1 MGSGPIPGYPM
12 PVHSYEAILVGLAL
26 CGKERGDLTNQ
37 NLLAIFGTPDKTLS
51 QLVGDVFAVLRIHT
65 QRCNMYSNRCGV
77 TDWATLPLD
86 ES

>member
-12 PVHSYEAILVGLAL
+12 PVHSYEALLVGRGY
-26 CGKERGDLTNQ
+26 CGKVRGDLTNQ
-37 NLLAIFGTPDKTLS
+37 NLLARFGTPDKTLS

-77 TDWATLPLD
+77 TDWAALPLD